1 MWVKCSHVWYHFD
14 RLNLDNSTKAISLRY
29 NKKWNVFYFSYVFSH
44 YIFKFETMYSIWV
57 RNYRTTKHILCI
69 TQKLR
74 PFVHFLFYLQIDKN
88 GFRLDYMEWRCRK
101 KLFTLLTIYFKIV
114 KICSFL
120 HNHNAKQIQYVAW
133 LDLHLAPLFRSA
145 SFKVELKVLVV
156 VCYSFLAIFCLSK

>member
-1 MWVKCSHVWYHFD
+1 MKRILFFLCIFSLYFQIRDHVFHM
-14 RLNLDNSTKAISLRY
+14 STKLPYHQTYS
-29 NKKWNVFYFSYVFSH
+29 V
-44 YIFKFETMYSIWV
+44 YIY
-57 RNYRTTKHILCI
+57 I

-114 KICSFL
+114 KICSFP

-133 LDLHLAPLFRSA
+133 LDLHLAPLFGSA

-156 VCYSFLAIFCLSK
+156 VCYSFLAIFCLFK